1 MAISLEQ
8 YAKFLAQM
16 QLARAGIRGLR
27 SAGFRCVAEIITFI
41 IPSRTPQPVDRG
53 LFRAGWKTMPTEFGC
68 TVENMEPHAVFIEEG
83 VTNIKIGR
91 AMIDAL
97 AEWAIRKGIA
107 TPEDARSRAW
117 AIAKS
122 MEKRGH
128 IFGVNGMGILRELRE
143 GGKMKQYIE
152 EEVQRE
158 LKREL
163 TPK

>member
-1 MAISLEQ
+1 MAMSLEA

-16 QLARAGIRGLR
+16 QLSRAAIRGLR
-27 SAGFRCVAEIITFI
+27 SAGFRCVNEIVTFI
-41 IPSRTPQPVDRG
+41 IPSRTPQPVDRS
-53 LFRAGWKTMPTEFGC
+53 LFRGGWKTMPTDFGC

-107 TPEDARSRAW
+107 TKEESRSRAW

-122 MEKRGH
+122 MEARGH
-128 IFGVNGMGILRELRE
+128 IFGVGGMGILRELVE
-143 GGKMKQYIE
+143 GGKLKQYVE
-152 EEVQRE
+152 EEVKRE
-158 LKREL
+158 VEREL
-163 TPK
+163 TP

>member
-1 MAISLEQ
+1 
-8 YAKFLAQM
+8 
-16 QLARAGIRGLR
+16 
-27 SAGFRCVAEIITFI
+27 VNEIITFI

-53 LFRAGWKTMPTEFGC
+53 LFRAGWKTMPDEWGC

-83 VTNIKIGR
+83 VHNIKVGR

-97 AEWAIRKGIA
+97 AEWAIRKGLA
-107 TPEDARSRAW
+107 TKEDARSRAW

-128 IFGVNGMGILRELRE
+128 IFGVNGMGILRELVE
-143 GGKMKQYIE
+143 GGKMQQFID
-152 EEVQRE
+152 EEVKRE
-158 LKREL
+158 VEREL